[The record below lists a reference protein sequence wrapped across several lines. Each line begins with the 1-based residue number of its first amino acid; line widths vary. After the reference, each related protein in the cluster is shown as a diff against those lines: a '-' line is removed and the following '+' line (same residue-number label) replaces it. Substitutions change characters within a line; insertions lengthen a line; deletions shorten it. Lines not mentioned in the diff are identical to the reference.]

1 MTQFDIAALRL
12 QNQCI
17 QDSPFARPE
26 DAVHWMGALQAQDYS
41 HGLWAVGLRT
51 RAATLAGV
59 ESAIAAGRLL
69 RTWPMRGT
77 LHFVAAQDA
86 RWMLGLSGARTLAAA
101 RGRNA
106 QLGLDE
112 AIFTRSQH
120 LLSAALQGGKR
131 LTRAQMM
138 QVLEQGGVSTA
149 GQRGIHI
156 LGQAALSSLICF
168 GPKEGKQQTFVL
180 LDEFVPHGRTL
191 PRDEALAELAGRYFA
206 SHGPATLRDFAW
218 WSGLTLTDARAGL
231 AAAVGLSSVTIDS
244 SEYWL
249 AADALDRASPNY
261 SGVHLLPGYDEYFI
275 AYADRSAVIRA
286 EHMAKVSPG
295 ANGLFYPMLVVD
307 GQISGVWQR
316 ALKKGNL
323 AIELRPFMPLNVS
336 SEQITIAAMR
346 YSRFLELPLEAVTIA
361 DGPTA

>member
-1 MTQFDIAALRL
+1 MAQIDIAALRL

-17 QDSPFARPE
+17 QASRFERPE
-26 DAVHWMGALQAQDYS
+26 DAAHWMGALQAQDYN
-41 HGLWAVGLRT
+41 HGLWAVGLRA
-51 RAATLAGV
+51 RNATLGGV
-59 ESAIAAGRLL
+59 ESAIAAGKLL

-86 RWMLGLSGARTLAAA
+86 RWMLSLSGARMLAAG

-120 LLSAALQGGKR
+120 LISAALQGGKR

-168 GPKEGKQQTFVL
+168 GPRNGKQQTFVL
-180 LDEFVPHGRTL
+180 LDEFVPNSQTL

-206 SHGPATLRDFAW
+206 SHGPATVRDFAW
-218 WSGLTLTDARAGL
+218 WAGLTLADARAGL
-231 AAAVGLSSVTIDS
+231 AAAGGLSSVTIDS

-249 AADALDRASPNY
+249 AADALDRASPI
-261 SGVHLLPGYDEYFI
+261 SAGLHLLPGYDEYFI
-275 AYADRSAVIRA
+275 GYADRSAVIRA
-286 EHMAKVSPG
+286 EHKTKISPG

-323 AIELRPFMPLNVS
+323 AIELRPFRLLEVS
-336 SEQITIAAMR
+336 PEQITAAVRR
-346 YSRFLELPLEAVTIA
+346 YSNFQELPLEAVTVA
-361 DGPTA
+361 AGPPA